1 MQPSSECEFGTDHR
15 TTQQYI
21 QLTKWI
27 NTMHSDQGIEQK
39 KIKIIH
45 DQLTRKK

>member
-1 MQPSSECEFGTDHR
+1 VNVNYFNGTDHC

-27 NTMHSDQGIEQK
+27 NTMHSDQGIEQE